1 MKYFDPANFPA
12 KATRQVTIY
21 GSVITLTGS
30 SGTADITI
38 NGIKNGTIL
47 TYTNSLT
54 TDAATWVT
62 NNYVAYYKAGYSV
75 VAAAGVI
82 TVTPAW
88 GWDTVNRINA
98 TIANVTGNLN
108 GTLAGVFEPDLAKA
122 KTWQVKFGQSITV
135 KRPKGMREGDRIRLE
150 FLPSG
155 AYTTT
160 FPTDSTAYYFPG
172 GTENVQTSTALD
184 TVTGTCNIWM
194 FPREDRITLTGTGG
208 TANITAGGTTV
219 NGVTDSAVGP
229 LTKLVTW
236 NGSGL
241 SATADDFVTS
251 WAAAYLAIGLVV
263 TNSSGVLIFKASD
276 TTSAKAK
283 GAFFPQAKIANVTT
297 NLSGTVATAD
307 AGRIIVDAASQNHI
321 Q

>member
-1 MKYFDPANFPA
+1 MKYFDLANHPA

-21 GSVITLTGS
+21 GSVLTLTGS

-38 NGIKNGTIL
+38 NGIKNGTIC

-62 NNYVAYYKAGYSV
+62 NNYAAYLKAGYSV
-75 VAAAGVI
+75 VAASGVI

-88 GWDTVNRINA
+88 GWDTVNRINV
-98 TIANVTGNLN
+98 TIANATGNLN
-108 GTLAGVFEPDLAKA
+108 GTLTGVFEPDLAKA
-122 KTWQVKFGQSITV
+122 KTWQVKFGQSISV
-135 KRPKGMREGDRIRLE
+135 KRPKNMREGDRIRLE

-194 FPREDRITLTGTGG
+194 FPREDRITLSGSSG

-229 LTKLVTW
+229 LTKLATF
-236 NGSGL
+236 NGTL
-241 SATADDFVTS
+241 SQTGDDFVTA

-283 GAFFPQAKIANVTT
+283 GAFFPQAKITNVTT
-297 NLSGTVATAD
+297 NLSGTVVTAE
-307 AGRIIVDAASQNHI
+307 AGRIIVDAAAQNHI

>member
-1 MKYFDPANFPA
+1 MKYFDLANFPA
-12 KATRQVTIY
+12 RATCQVTVY
-21 GSVITLTGS
+21 GSVLTISGG
-30 SGTADITI
+30 SGTIDIYV
-38 NGIKNGTIL
+38 NGIKNKTIL

-54 TDAATWVT
+54 TDCATWVT
-62 NNYVAYYKAGYSV
+62 NNYAYYLAAGYKVSS
-75 VAAAGVI
+75 AAAVI
-82 TVTPAW
+82 TVVPAW
-88 GWDTVNRINA
+88 GWDTVNRINVTA
-98 TIANVTGNLN
+98 PTID
-108 GTLAGVFEPDLAKA
+108 TLSGALTGVFEPDLAKA
-122 KTWQVKFGQSITV
+122 KTWQVKFDQHIAV
-135 KRPKGMREGDRIRLE
+135 KRPKNMREGDRIRLE

-194 FPREDRITLTGTGG
+194 FPREDRITLSGSSG

-229 LTKLVTW
+229 LTKLATW
-236 NGSGL
+236 NSTL
-241 SATADDFVTS
+241 TQTAADFVTA

-263 TNSSGVLIFKASD
+263 TAASGVLTFKASD

-297 NLSGTVATAD
+297 NLAGTVVTAD